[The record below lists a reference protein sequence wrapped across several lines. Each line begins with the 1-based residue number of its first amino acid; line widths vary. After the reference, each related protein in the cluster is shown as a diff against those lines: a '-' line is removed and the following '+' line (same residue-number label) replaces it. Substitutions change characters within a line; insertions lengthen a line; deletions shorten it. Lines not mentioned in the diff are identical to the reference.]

1 MKRSEWLSAILSVFV
16 LLTAVGCEARYSNP
30 SPTVQGSA
38 LAGTWEARYM
48 EWGVDRLILR
58 TDGTFKQIYQDYTVE
73 GYAYETPW
81 NEWWVERFPD
91 GRMRLHLQGARIYKE
106 GIRIAERDGM
116 HDPGPADQPNFW
128 GESGPPPFAF
138 YDPIAEE
145 SVEMVGELVLNVQ
158 SDSSGEIVLL
168 HMLLSSDQGFVSLT
182 GKAIGFNC
190 IETEPSLQ
198 TPSAP

>member
-1 MKRSEWLSAILSVFV
+1 MKRNKWLRMILPIFA
-16 LLTAVGCEARYSNP
+16 LLTTAGCEARYSNP
-30 SPTVQGSA
+30 PPTFQDSDLVGA
-38 LAGTWEARYM
+38 WEAHYM
-48 EWGVDRLILR
+48 EWGVDRLIIR
-58 TDGTFKQIYQDYTVE
+58 VDGTFKQIYQDHTVE
-73 GYAYETPW
+73 GYVYETPW

-91 GRMRLHLQGARIYKE
+91 GRVRLHLRGARIYKE

-116 HDPGPADQPNFW
+116 HDLGPADQPNFW
-128 GESGPPPFAF
+128 GESGPPSFAF

-182 GKAIGFNC
+182 GKAIGFKR
-190 IETEPSLQ
+190 IETP
-198 TPSAP
+198 